1 MAAELI
7 SLSVWLDHI
16 LSMSSQAVGGVLW
29 WGSLG
34 DGEVWGE
41 REGRER
47 GRGRNGSG
55 ERRVEGVERWAVPTV
70 LTKAY
75 TSVTPLKWQDW
86 FT

>member
-34 DGEVWGE
+34 DGEKEKGE
-41 REGRER
+41 KEGE
-47 GRGRNGSG
+47 
-55 ERRVEGVERWAVPTV
+55 VEMDRDGQCRQFS
-70 LTKAY
+70 LKR
-75 TSVTPLKWQDW
+75 TPALHP
-86 FT
+86 

>member
-34 DGEVWGE
+34 DGEGWGE

-55 ERRVEGVERWAVPTV
+55 VDGWRGLRDGQCRQFS
-70 LTKAY
+70 LKR
-75 TSVTPLKWQDW
+75 TPALHP
-86 FT
+86 